1 MDSANFGHKNHS
13 VGLSQYHLEWCPK
26 YRYEELTSVYVKEFL
41 IELFKKIEQDYG
53 IITHIT
59 AIGNDH
65 VHLFA
70 SIPVTMTVE
79 KAVHLLKGITSH
91 ELFKKFPSFRFTYY
105 SGHFWSRGYFFRS
118 VSNIT
123 SQTVKT
129 YIENQQHTKLAQTM
143 SQKQLKLEIYS

>member
-1 MDSANFGHKNHS
+1 MSSGTFVNKNHS

-26 YRYEELTSVYVKEFL
+26 YRFPELTSVYVKEFL
-41 IELFKKIEQDYG
+41 IRKFNEIGEQYG
-53 IITHIT
+53 MRIHTT

-65 VHLFA
+65 VHVFA

-79 KAVHLLKGITSH
+79 KAVHLLKGISSH
-91 ELFKKFPSFRFTYY
+91 ELFRKFPSFRFTYY
-105 SGHFWSRGYFFRS
+105 GGHFWSRGYFFRS